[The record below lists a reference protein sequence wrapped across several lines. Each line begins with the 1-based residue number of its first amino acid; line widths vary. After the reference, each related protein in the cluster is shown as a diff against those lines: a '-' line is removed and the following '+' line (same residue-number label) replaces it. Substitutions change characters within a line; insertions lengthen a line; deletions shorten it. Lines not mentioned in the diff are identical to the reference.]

1 MGQYG
6 AWGVECGVVDSDG
19 TATAIREARSKGKY
33 ILSYPDELMFFTF
46 PIYHNA
52 SFFCSLSTL
61 Y

>member
-6 AWGVECGVVDSDG
+6 AWGVECGVIDGDG
-19 TATAIREARSKGKY
+19 TTTAMREARSKGEH
-33 ILSYPDELMFFTF
+33 ILSYPGKLVFFTF

-52 SFFCSLSTL
+52 SLFCFLSTL